1 MGLLCDCKTLCN
13 PWEPS
18 FEALHSR
25 PGWGHGARRRHTTSV
40 ILPST
45 VSWLAEHG
53 ALSHCLVS
61 LHHRDMGARY
71 LHRISTVSTQD
82 IYSIYPGT
90 GWPDA
95 SPRDHQLAEVRVDG
109 SMSSAG
115 WSGVEQQVSIR
126 DQSLS
131 RYRVDN
137 YLIIYKWYK
146 QCNFVVYCVA
156 A

>member
-1 MGLLCDCKTLCN
+1 MLTNPSLMSFMSASQFHIYLSWGQCLFIMVGTFNQEKALVGAFSVIVKLCVILGNLRLKLYT
-13 PWEPS
+13 
-18 FEALHSR
+18 
-25 PGWGHGARRRHTTSV
+25 PGQDGDTGPVGRRHTTSV

-53 ALSHCLVS
+53 ALSHCHIS

-71 LHRISTVSTQD
+71 LHCRISTVSTQ
-82 IYSIYPGT
+82 GT

-115 WSGVEQQVSIR
+115 WSGVEQ
-126 DQSLS
+126 
-131 RYRVDN
+131 
-137 YLIIYKWYK
+137 
-146 QCNFVVYCVA
+146 
-156 A
+156 

>member
-1 MGLLCDCKTLCN
+1 MLISPFLFDLCVGVPISSRDLLRDCKISYN
-13 PWEPS
+13 SWEPS

-45 VSWLAEHG
+45 VSWLAEHR
-53 ALSHCLVS
+53 ALSHCRVS

-71 LHRISTVSTQD
+71 LHRISTYLLSTQG
-82 IYSIYPGT
+82 I

-95 SPRDHQLAEVRVDG
+95 SPQDHQLAEVRVDG

-115 WSGVEQQVSIR
+115 WSNRFPLEIRAQVDIE
-126 DQSLS
+126 
-131 RYRVDN
+131 
-137 YLIIYKWYK
+137 
-146 QCNFVVYCVA
+146 
-156 A
+156 